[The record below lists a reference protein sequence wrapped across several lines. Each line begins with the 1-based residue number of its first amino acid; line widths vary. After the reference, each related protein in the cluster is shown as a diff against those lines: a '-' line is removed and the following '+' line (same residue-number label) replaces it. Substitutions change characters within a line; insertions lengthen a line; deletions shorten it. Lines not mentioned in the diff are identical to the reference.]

1 MTMMPMR
8 RDIGVEEIGA
18 LRHAAERLRELEK
31 FRLARRTAAAIA
43 VCVRELEFEV
53 KKAEERTVPPRE
65 Y

>member
-8 RDIGVEEIGA
+8 RDIGVEEITA
-18 LRHAAERLRELEK
+18 LRNAAERLRELEK

-53 KKAEERTVPPRE
+53 KKAEERTVAPRE